1 MCQPAAGTRVARG
14 SGTRRRRPHATTGSR
29 TRCMA
34 APIWRAAR
42 AATVCG
48 AAPVWRMRR
57 TGMVRVTPR
66 GVRFR
71 CRGTNGFGQGSD
83 MEVTGQT
90 TLTISSRNYSSWSMR
105 GWLLAKLSGLVFET
119 VSVPIDAASRA
130 ELLLLS
136 PSILVPC
143 LTHDGNTVWDT
154 LAIAEYLN
162 EIRPQA
168 RLLPEDRQARAHCRS
183 ICGEM
188 HSGFS
193 ALRSALPMN
202 LRAHFPGFRIWSRAQ
217 HDIQRIVT
225 IWRECLAAYGG
236 PWLFGA
242 EIGIADA
249 MYAPVVT
256 RFLTYDVKL
265 EPDVAEYCMRV
276 LAHPFVME
284 WIEAAKAE
292 HEDIDELDMEF

>member
-48 AAPVWRMRR
+48 AAPVWRVRR